1 LQTSSPRTVLV
12 LSVFQML
19 FFLVPL
25 LKSDMKYMFLT
36 LAVSLEQSKT
46 RRYVSSPMI
55 TIGDPDSVAAT
66 TAVSTIR
73 RSASF

>member
-1 LQTSSPRTVLV
+1 
-12 LSVFQML
+12 ML
-19 FFLVPL
+19 FFLVPR

-55 TIGDPDSVAAT
+55 TIGDPDSAAAT

-73 RSASF
+73 RAASF